1 MTKIHKILVFISL
14 CGLIFYSSLV
24 ANDTIDTSVSLAKK
38 ETEPSDESLR
48 YPISQSLENA
58 PLTQHTNAVIDL
70 PSPQNIASS
79 IEYDPLTEQ
88 FIFSKKLN
96 DQDLI
101 TPTYLTPEEYS
112 KYQMQQS
119 VNAYWRTRN
128 RQEKD
133 NEKPFSLTDIQIG
146 LGDAD
151 KIFGPGGVQLKLQG
165 SAELLFGL
173 KFYRSKNPSLSERL
187 QSPPPVFD
195 FDQKI
200 QLNVNGS
207 VGDKMS
213 FGLNYDTEATFDFD
227 QSMLKL
233 RYEGKEDDII
243 RKIEAG
249 NVSMPLSGSLITGNT
264 TLFGF
269 KTEMQFGKLN
279 VTTVLSQQESES
291 KTINLSGGAQTT
303 DFDIAADQYDEN
315 RHFFLAH
322 YFRDNYDS
330 FMSKLPHIT
339 SGIVINKIE
348 VWITNKNAV
357 DFNQA
362 RNIVG
367 FMDLAEPTRINN
379 THWIPSA
386 TTLVPDNDANSLY
399 REVIGIDGYR
409 TISLVNNA
417 LGQSLSGFGIVGG
430 EDYVK
435 IESARRLEPTEYSL
449 NKQLGFISLRRTLGT
464 DEVLAVAYEYTYN
477 GKVYQVGEFST
488 DGIESPNVL
497 TLKLLKGVSQS
508 PNVPMWDLMMKNVYS
523 LGAFQVQKDKFRLDV
538 MYRSDSTGVDLNYIP
553 KGKIA
558 NTILLRVMNL
568 DRLDSRSQQ
577 NPDGVFDFV
586 ENFTVIPENGRI
598 IFPVVEPFGS
608 HLRKAFD
615 DDVVA
620 NEFVFQELYDSTIV
634 VAKEVAEKNKFRLV
648 GQYRSSSGSEIR
660 LNAMNVPQGSVKV
673 TAGGRQLTENTD
685 YTVDYMMGVV
695 NILNQDIIESGT
707 PISINLENKS
717 LFSMQRKTLV
727 GTHLD
732 YAFSDKFNVGGTF
745 MHLSE
750 KPLTQKVLMGNE
762 PISNTIWGLNT
773 SYTTQSQWLTN
784 LLDKIP
790 LLNLT
795 EPSSIN
801 LNAEFAQ
808 MIPGHSKT
816 IDEQGIAYLDDF
828 ESTKI
833 AFDIRHPQM
842 WGLASTPYHPTG
854 GLFPEAAL
862 VNDIEYGKNR
872 ALLAWYY
879 IDPIFTRNTSR
890 TPLHIKN
897 DKEQLSNH
905 FVREIREREIFPNR
919 QLLYGQS
926 GYIQTLNVAYYPTER
941 GPYNIYPTSYDSEG
955 KLTNPK
961 GKWGGMMRRLETT
974 DFENNNIEYM
984 EFWLLDPFVYDTLHV
999 MKGGDLYVNLG
1010 DVSEDILKDGRKFFE
1025 NGLPV
1030 TDAQPQAETT
1040 NWGKVPSRQA
1050 VVYAFDNEANAR
1062 KLQDVGLNGLTTN
1075 EEFTFGAYQ
1084 TFINQ
1089 LKATLTPEAL
1099 QKFENDPFSPLN
1111 DPAGDNFSH
1120 YRSSYYDNQQKG
1132 VLERYK
1138 RYNGTEGNSP
1148 AQADTN
1154 EDFTTSATNLP
1165 DVEDINND
1173 NTLNEYEKYY
1183 QYKVPLRPEEMVVGK
1198 NYIADVVTSTV
1209 ELKNGKTEQVKWYQ
1223 FKIPIRDAQNYT
1235 AIGGIRDFKSI
1246 RFMRMFLTD
1255 FEEDVMLRFATLQ
1268 LVKGQ
1273 WKTYTKELYSLD
1285 KTPTSTAS
1293 ISMSAVNIEENADK
1307 TPVNYV
1313 LPPGVS
1319 RVIDPSQQ
1327 QIRQDNEQALSMRI
1341 LQLSPGDARAVY
1353 KTSGVDMRQYKRM
1366 QMFVHAEALADNTT
1380 QLVDNEM
1387 RVFIRLG
1394 SDFRNNYYEYEIP
1407 LTLTPPGNYSTNKTS
1422 DRETVWPSD
1431 NMFDFPLEL
1440 LTDLKIKRNQEKN
1453 RTGSVVSNTT
1463 PYYQYDPTKPSNK
1476 MTIVGN
1482 PNLGEVEVIMIG
1494 VRNSSRDVK
1503 SAEVWVNELRLT
1515 EFNEEGGIA
1524 ALANLGVNLSDFG
1537 RVNVSGRVETV
1548 GFGGIE
1554 QNVMDRRI
1562 DDYYEYNVSSVFDMG
1577 RFFPQRAR
1585 VRLPIAYSYAQQ
1597 VSSPQYNPLDKD
1609 VLLEEAL
1616 DAAEL
1621 KTQRDSIRDRSLDVV
1636 TNQSISVSN
1645 ATIGIKSKTPMPY
1658 DPANVTVNYA
1668 YSETER
1674 QNPTTE
1680 RDIEQNY
1687 RASLVYDYSWNPKPV
1702 EPFAESK
1709 LFAKPAWQLIRDIN
1723 FYYAPNKISFNT
1735 SMVRYYYEQKLRNLT
1750 DNSTPNLIPTSFQ
1763 KEFMWNT
1770 NTDIRWD
1777 LTRSIKIAFT
1787 SGNQAR
1793 ITENDGGVNKK
1804 LYPDEYEA
1812 WKDSVLTSILQLGN
1826 PYSYNQRIN
1835 ASWVLPFSKI
1845 PSLNWITSN
1854 VKYTGSYNWE
1864 YGTVIDDQDLGST
1877 IYNQGAWN
1885 VDGRF
1890 NFEMLYNKSKY
1901 LREINRK
1908 YGSSRPQ
1915 PTPQSTTAPKKF
1927 EQIITLKKG
1936 EKVVVQHNL
1945 NDLKP
1950 IVKNLADGK
1959 VYSIRYTTI
1968 DANSLSFVPQ
1978 TDGEVSLAFEQRSS
1992 QQPDFSTQTLAYSS
2006 RFLMMLRNM
2015 SFTYNETEGTSIY
2028 GFKPGVTL
2036 FGLDKYNGRMAPG
2049 WDFVF
2054 GLQDEN
2060 FVNRAMANDWLV
2072 LSNAL
2077 NPAVYKHTQ
2086 EFQIRA
2092 LVEPIAGF
2100 KINIVADRVEVKDKQ
2115 VQFSYADM
2123 PSTVGGNFSMSY
2135 LAIATAF
2142 SSIADDGSFTS
2153 DVYNQFVQNR
2163 ALIAARLEEKRQGT
2177 LYPDKGFISDA
2188 SLGNSVYD
2196 PTISSYS
2203 LNSPDVLIPAF
2214 LAAYSGA
2221 DVRKVSLSPFASF
2234 WNLMPNWQVSYDG
2247 LSRIAWINDNFRSVN
2262 LRHAYSA
2269 KYTVGAFTSYLTYV
2283 GDSEDNGYIK
2293 DVLTGNPIASSQY
2306 SISSVS
2312 INELFNPL
2320 IGIDLNMKNSLSTK
2334 VEIRKGRNLVL
2345 NLASNQLVETLNDE
2359 IVVGM
2364 GYKISDFDVILRL
2377 QSNQQ
2382 KKVKNDLNLRADFSI
2397 RDNKTIVRKIEEAY
2411 AQATS
2416 GNMILSVKFL
2426 ADYVFS
2432 ERINI
2437 SFYYDLQANNPVV
2450 MTSYPISNSNVG
2462 FSVKML
2468 LTR

>member
-1 MTKIHKILVFISL
+1 MNKLYKILVFISL
-14 CGLIFYSSLV
+14 CGIVGYSSLV
-24 ANDTIDTSVSLAKK
+24 ANNEVDQSVGIIENSAEEPATALRFPIKSNIDAN
-38 ETEPSDESLR
+38 PDAQDR
-48 YPISQSLENA
+48 A
-58 PLTQHTNAVIDL
+58 AIDL
-70 PSPQNIASS
+70 PMPNNISAEV
-79 IEYDPLTEQ
+79 EYDPSNERY
-88 FIFSKKLN
+88 IFSNRLN
-96 DQDLI
+96 DMSLT
-101 TPTYLTPEEYS
+101 TPTYLTPEEYA

-119 VNAYWRTRN
+119 VNAYWLNKN
-128 RQEKD
+128 REEK
-133 NEKPFSLTDIQIG
+133 NTEKPFSLTDIQIG

-151 KIFGPGGVQLKLQG
+151 KVFGPGGVQLKLQG

-200 QLNVNGS
+200 QLNVKGS
-207 VGDKMS
+207 VGDKLS
-213 FGLNYDTEATFDFD
+213 FGLNYNTEATFDFD

-243 RKIEAG
+243 RKLEAG

-291 KTINLSGGAQTT
+291 KTINLNGGAQTT
-303 DFDIAADQYDEN
+303 QFDVSADQYDEN

-322 YFRDNYDS
+322 YFRDNYDAS
-330 FMSKLPHIT
+330 MSKLPHIS

-348 VWITNKNAV
+348 VWVTNKNAV

-367 FMDLAEPTRINN
+367 FMDLAEPTRIHNS
-379 THWIPSA
+379 HWLPSA
-386 TTLVPDNDANSLY
+386 SISVPANDANSLY
-399 REVIGIDGYR
+399 REVVALDGYR
-409 TISLVNNA
+409 SISLANNV
-417 LGQSLSGFGIVGG
+417 LNQNLSPYGVVGG

-435 IESARRLEPTEYSL
+435 IESARRLEPTEYTYS
-449 NKQLGFISLRRTLGT
+449 KQLGYISLRRTLSS

-488 DGIESPNVL
+488 DGIEPPNVL
-497 TLKLLKGVSQS
+497 TLKLLKGISQS
-508 PNVPMWDLMMKNVYS
+508 PNVPMWDLMMKNIYS
-523 LGAFQVQKDKFRLDV
+523 LGAFQVQKDKFRLDIT
-538 MYRSDSTGVDLNYIP
+538 YRSDSTGVDLNYIP
-553 KGKIA
+553 KGQIA

-568 DRLDSRSQQ
+568 DRLDSRAEQ

-586 ENFTVIPENGRI
+586 ENFTIYPENGRI

-608 HLRKAFD
+608 HLRQAF
-615 DDVVA
+615 A
-620 NEFVFQELYDSTIV
+620 NNAIADEFVFQELYDSTIV

-673 TAGGRQLTENTD
+673 TAGGRQLIENTD

-695 NILNQDIIESGT
+695 NILNETIVESGA
-707 PISINLENKS
+707 PISISLENKS

-732 YAFSDKFNVGGTF
+732 YAFSDKFNVGATF

-762 PISNTIWGLNT
+762 PISNTIWGVNT
-773 SYTTQSQWLTN
+773 SYSTQSQWITN
-784 LLDKIP
+784 MLDKIP
-790 LLNLT
+790 LLNVT

-801 LNAEFAQ
+801 FNAEFAQ

-833 AFDIRHPQM
+833 AFDVRHPHT
-842 WGLASTPYHPTG
+842 WKLASTPYHPSG
-854 GLFPEAAL
+854 GLFPEAGL

-919 QLLYGQS
+919 QLMYGQS
-926 GYIQTLNVAYYPTER
+926 GYIQTLNMAFYPNER
-941 GPYNIYPTSYDSEG
+941 GPYNIDPFSYNADG
-955 KLTNPK
+955 TLANPK
-961 GKWGGMMRRLETT
+961 DKWGGMMRRLETT

-984 EFWLLDPFVYDTLHV
+984 EFWVLDPFVYDSLNV
-999 MKGGDLYVNLG
+999 MKGGDLYFNLG

-1030 TDAQPQAETT
+1030 TETQPVAESTV
-1040 NWGKVPSRQA
+1040 WGKVPSRQA
-1050 VVYAFDNEANAR
+1050 VVYAFNNEDNAR
-1062 KLQDVGLNGLTTN
+1062 KKQDVGLNGLTTE
-1075 EEFTFGAYQ
+1075 EEFEFSTYR
-1084 TFINQ
+1084 TFIEQ
-1089 LKATLTPEAL
+1089 VRTTLTAGAL
-1099 QKFENDPFSPLN
+1099 QGFESDPFSPLN
-1111 DPAGDNFSH
+1111 DPGGDNFSH
-1120 YRSSYYDNQQKG
+1120 YRSSYYDTQQTG
-1132 VLERYK
+1132 VLNRYK

-1154 EDFTTSATNLP
+1154 EDFTSSATNLP

-1183 QYKVPLRPEEMVVGK
+1183 QYKVSLRPEDMVVGE
-1198 NYIADVVTSTV
+1198 NFIADVVNATV
-1209 ELKNGKTEQVKWYQ
+1209 ELKNGKTEIVKWYQ
-1223 FKIPIRDAQNYT
+1223 FKIPIRDAENYT

-1273 WKTYTKELYSLD
+1273 WKTYTKELHTPD
-1285 KTPTSTAS
+1285 VTPTSTAS

-1313 LPPGVS
+1313 LPPGVT

-1327 QIRQDNEQALSMRI
+1327 QIRQDNEQALSMRV
-1341 LQLSPGDARAVY
+1341 LNLSPGDARAVY
-1353 KTSGVDMRQYKRM
+1353 KSAGIDMRQYKRL
-1366 QMFVHAEALADNTT
+1366 QMFVHAEALADNIT
-1380 QLVDNEM
+1380 QLDDSDM

-1394 SDFRNNYYEYEIP
+1394 SDFKNNYYEYEIP
-1407 LTLTPPGNYSTNKTS
+1407 LRLTDPGNYSTSKPS
-1422 DRETVWPSD
+1422 DQEAVWPSE
-1431 NMFDFPLEL
+1431 NMLDFSMDL
-1440 LTDLKIKRNQEKN
+1440 LTDLKVKRNQEKN
-1453 RTGSVVSNTT
+1453 RMNSVVSNIT
-1463 PYYQYDPTKPSNK
+1463 PYFQYDPTKPSNK

-1494 VRNSSRDVK
+1494 VTNSSRTVK

-1524 ALANLGVNLSDFG
+1524 ALGNLGINLSDFG
-1537 RVNVSGRVETV
+1537 RINVAGRVETV

-1562 DDYYEYNVSSVFDMG
+1562 DDYYEYNLSTVFDLG
-1577 RFFPQRAR
+1577 RFFPQRSR

-1597 VSSPQYNPLDKD
+1597 VSTPQYNPLDKD
-1609 VLLEEAL
+1609 VLLQEAL
-1616 DAAEL
+1616 DATDL
-1621 KTQRDSIRDRSLDVV
+1621 KSQRDSIRDRSLDVV
-1636 TNQSISVSN
+1636 TNKSVSFSN
-1645 ATIGIKSKTPMPY
+1645 VNIGIKSKTPMPY
-1658 DPANVTVNYA
+1658 DPANVTLNYA
-1668 YSETER
+1668 YSETDR
-1674 QNPTTE
+1674 QNPTT
-1680 RDIEQNY
+1680 DIDNEQNY
-1687 RASLVYDYSWNPKPV
+1687 RASVAYEYAWNPKPV
-1702 EPFAESK
+1702 EPFAKVKFLS
-1709 LFAKPAWQLIRDIN
+1709 KPAWQLIRDIN
-1723 FYYAPNKISFNT
+1723 FYYAPNRISIQT
-1735 SMVRYYYEQKLRNLT
+1735 SMVRYYYEQKLRNLA
-1750 DNSTPNLIPTSFQ
+1750 DSDMNNLLPTSFQ

-1770 NTDIRWD
+1770 ETDIRWD
-1777 LTRSIKIAFT
+1777 LTRSIKLSFS

-1793 ITENDGGVNKK
+1793 ITENEGGVNRKV
-1804 LYPDEYEA
+1804 YPDEYEE
-1812 WKDSVLTSILQLGN
+1812 WKDSVVTSILSLGN
-1826 PYSYNQRIN
+1826 PYSYNQRAN
-1835 ASWVLPFSKI
+1835 ATWALPFSKV
-1845 PSLNWITSN
+1845 PVVNWVSSN

-1864 YGTVIDDQDLGST
+1864 YGTVIDNESLGNT

-1885 VDGRF
+1885 LDGRF

-1901 LREINRK
+1901 LREINRQ
-1908 YGSSRPQ
+1908 YGTSRPQ
-1915 PTPQSTTAPKKF
+1915 SSSQTTAATKKF
-1927 EQIITLKKG
+1927 EQIVTVVKG
-1936 EKVVVQHNL
+1936 EKVIIRHNL
-1945 NDLKP
+1945 NDAKP
-1950 IVKNLADGK
+1950 IVKNQSDGRI
-1959 VYSIRYTTI
+1959 YNLRYTSI
-1968 DANSLSFVPQ
+1968 DANSLSFLPQ
-1978 TDGEVSLAFEQRSS
+1978 IDGELSLLFEPRTS
-1992 QQPDFSTQTLAYSS
+1992 QNADIATKVMSYSS
-2006 RFLMMLRNM
+2006 RVLMMLRNA
-2015 SFTYNETEGTSIY
+2015 SFTYTETDGTSIH
-2028 GFKPGVTL
+2028 GFKPGVQV
-2036 FGLDKYNGRMAPG
+2036 FGLDNYNGKMVPG

-2054 GLQDEN
+2054 GLQDDN

-2072 LSNAL
+2072 YNNTL
-2077 NPAVYKHTQ
+2077 NPAIYKHTQ

-2092 LVEPIAGF
+2092 LVEPLAGF
-2100 KINIVADRVEVKDKQ
+2100 KINLVADRVAVQDKQ
-2115 VQFSYADM
+2115 VQFSYDDM
-2123 PSTVGGNFSMSY
+2123 PTSVGGNFSMSY
-2135 LAIATAF
+2135 LAIATSF
-2142 SSIADDGSFTS
+2142 SSISKDGAYSS
-2153 DVYNQFVQNR
+2153 DVYNKFVHNR
-2163 ALIAARLEEKRQGT
+2163 AMIAARLEQERTGT
-2177 LYPDKGFISDA
+2177 FYPNQGFITDA
-2188 SLGNSVYD
+2188 SLGDTQYD
-2196 PTISSYS
+2196 SNISSYS

-2214 LAAYSGA
+2214 LAAYSGS
-2221 DVRKVSLSPFASF
+2221 DERTIKLSPFASF
-2234 WNLMPNWQVSYDG
+2234 WNLMPNWQISYDG
-2247 LSRIAWINDNFRSVN
+2247 LSRIPWISERLRSVN
-2262 LRHAYSA
+2262 LRHAYTA
-2269 KYTVGAFTSYLTYV
+2269 KYNVGSYNSYLTYV
-2283 GDSEDNGYIK
+2283 GDDEQSGYIK
-2293 DVLTGNPIASSQY
+2293 DVLTGNPIPSSQY

-2312 INELFNPL
+2312 INEMFNPL
-2320 IGIDLNMKNSLSTK
+2320 IGVDVNMKNSLTAK
-2334 VEIRKGRNLVL
+2334 VELRKGRNLVL
-2345 NLASNQLVETLNDE
+2345 NLASNQLVETRNDE
-2359 IVVGM
+2359 YVVGL
-2364 GYKISDFDVILRL
+2364 GYKISNFDVILRL
-2377 QSNQQ
+2377 PSNQQ
-2382 KKVKNDLNLRADFSI
+2382 KKVKNDLTLRSDFSI
-2397 RDNKTIVRKIEEAY
+2397 RDNKTIVRKIEEGY
-2411 AQATS
+2411 AQATT
-2416 GNMILSVKFL
+2416 GDKILSVKFL

-2437 SFYYDLQANNPVV
+2437 SFYYDLQSNNPIV